1 MSKKEV
7 TALLQQTRPQVLNPN
22 DMIPANAPSVK
33 DCSPDL
39 RTLRISAGI
48 TARDMIEVV
57 QTIYPKYDKIIQS
70 KCEHGDEYGIQLRPD
85 AMKALLARFAPE
97 PRKSAPQP
105 RRSKPNRI
113 QARLDDG
120 LYARLQLAVK
130 RDGITIQQFI
140 EQKVQEY
147 LAQHDHLKGDL
158 NHDQTAQ

>member
-1 MSKKEV
+1 MTTKKV
-7 TALLQQTRPQVLNPN
+7 AALLEQKQPQAKNPE
-22 DMIPANAPSVK
+22 DIIPHGSPSVK
-33 DCSPDL
+33 DRSPDL

-113 QARLDDG
+113 QARLDDS

-147 LAQHDHLKGDL
+147 LAQHDHLKGDSE
-158 NHDQTAQ
+158 